1 MATIKKPI
9 KKAQVGVKVDKTS
22 VTKPKVRGTIKNE
35 PTYNRMLSSNTTKK
49 DSIDYKKGYDFGKKQ
64 PKNNLQ
70 DLVESPTWSAGNA
83 EGATDKRPTK
93 KISMKTGGTVK
104 AKDGKNWIQKAINPK
119 HKGFCTPQTKATC
132 TPKRKAL
139 AQTLRKIAK
148 KK

>member
-1 MATIKKPI
+1 MATAKKPI
-9 KKAQVGVKVDKTS
+9 KKAQVGVKIDKTS
-22 VTKPKVRGTIKNE
+22 VAKPKVRGTIKNE

-49 DSIDYKKGYDFGKKQ
+49 DSIEYKKGYDFGKKN

-70 DLVESPTWSAGNA
+70 ELFESPTWTAGNA

-93 KISMKTGGTVK
+93 KISMKSGGSVK
-104 AKDGKNWIQKAINPK
+104 AKDGKWIQKAINPK
-119 HKGFCTPQTKATC
+119 HKGYCTPMTKATC

-139 AQTLRKIAK
+139 AKTLRKISK